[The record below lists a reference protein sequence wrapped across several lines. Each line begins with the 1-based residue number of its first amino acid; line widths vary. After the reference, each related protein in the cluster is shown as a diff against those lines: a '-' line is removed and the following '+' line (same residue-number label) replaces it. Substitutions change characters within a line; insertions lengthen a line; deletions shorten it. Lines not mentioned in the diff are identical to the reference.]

1 MSAPVPPTR
10 TPVAA
15 GADLD
20 EQRLAELGYQQELR
34 RKLSGFSNFAVSFSI
49 ISILAGAIT
58 SYGIAM
64 TAGGPLAITLGWL
77 FVGGMVTLVA
87 LAMAEICSVYPTAGA
102 LYWWA
107 AALARRNKAA
117 WAWFIGWFNFLGEVA
132 VTAAIDFGAAITT
145 SAFLSLTFDLA
156 VTPERTFV
164 VFLVIIV
171 AHGLLNTFGVN
182 LVRLLSDVSAW
193 WHLTGVAIIVGV
205 LAIVPDQHKPISEV
219 FFEVRNA
226 TGFDFSGAAVYAVL
240 IGLLMAQ
247 YTYTGYDAS
256 AHVAEETH
264 DASRAAPRG
273 IVMSVVVS
281 VVAGFFLLV
290 AITWS
295 IGDYDAQ
302 RQTELELPPAQIF
315 IDATGDTMGTFLLF
329 ICVVAQFFCGMASV
343 TANSRMAY
351 AFSRD
356 GALPGSAIWRRV
368 NPRTGTPTNSIWLC
382 VACSSLLVLPSLWNT
397 TAYLA
402 ATSIAVI
409 GLYIAYVGP
418 VFLRRRS
425 PDFQPG
431 PWHLGRWSPL
441 VGWLAI
447 GWVAVICVLFVL
459 PTAAP
464 ITASTFNYTIV
475 AVAVVLG
482 AAWLWWLLGARH
494 WFTGP
499 RQNVVPTVPQ
509 PDPTAPDPPAQPGGP
524 APQPGD
530 PAAPPDGPAPQPD
543 GPARDRAGA
552 ADGEGG

>member
-1 MSAPVPPTR
+1 M
-10 TPVAA
+10 A
-15 GADLD
+15 GTTSD
-20 EQRLAELGYQQELR
+20 EERLAQLGYRQELR

-64 TAGGPLAITLGWL
+64 TAGGPLSITLGWL
-77 FVGGMVTLVA
+77 AVGGMVILVA
-87 LAMAEICSVYPTAGA
+87 LAMAEICSVYPTAGG

-107 AALARRNKAA
+107 SALARRNRAA
-117 WAWFIGWFNFLGEVA
+117 WAWFVGWFNFLGEVA

-145 SAFLSLTFDLA
+145 SAFLSLVFDMQ
-156 VTPERTFV
+156 VTTGRTFL

-182 LVRLLSDVSAW
+182 LVKVLSDVSAW
-193 WHLTGVAIIVGV
+193 WHLVGVAVIVVV
-205 LAIVPDQHKPISEV
+205 LAVVPDHHKPIAQV

-226 TGFDFSGAAVYAVL
+226 TGISFTGAAVYAVL

-264 DASRAAPRG
+264 DAERSAPRG
-273 IVMSVVVS
+273 IVLSVVVS
-281 VVAGFFLLV
+281 VLAGFVLLV

-295 IGDYDAQ
+295 IQDYTAE
-302 RQTELELPPAQIF
+302 RKTALELPPAQIF
-315 IDATGDTMGTFLLF
+315 IDATGHDVGVLLLL

-356 GALPGSAIWRRV
+356 GALPGSRWWRRV

-382 VACSSLLVLPSLWNT
+382 VACSTLLVLPSLWNSA
-397 TAYLA
+397 AYAA

-409 GLYIAYVGP
+409 GLYLAYVTP
-418 VFLRRRS
+418 VLLRRRN
-425 PDFQPG
+425 PDFRVG
-431 PWHLGRWSPL
+431 VWNLGRWSAP
-441 VGWLAI
+441 VGWTAI
-447 GWVAVICVLFVL
+447 VWVGLICVLFLL
-459 PTAAP
+459 PTTAP
-464 ITASTFNYTIV
+464 VTVSNLNYTIV
-475 AVAVVLG
+475 AVAVVFGG
-482 AAWLWWLLGARH
+482 AALWWVLGARR

-499 RQNVVPTVPQ
+499 RHTI
-509 PDPTAPDPPAQPGGP
+509 DEP
-524 APQPGD
+524 APE
-530 PAAPPDGPAPQPD
+530 AAPEVVEP
-543 GPARDRAGA
+543 
-552 ADGEGG
+552 